1 MIRTTT
7 AALTILGL
15 TAISA
20 QAGSLT
26 DPIVEPTVVLEDT
39 VTSSGNGNGLLV
51 GTLMLAV
58 LATAAGN

>member
-7 AALTILGL
+7 AALAVLGFS
-15 TAISA
+15 TFAA
-20 QAGSLT
+20 QAGGLS
-26 DPIVEPTVVLEDT
+26 DPIVEQDIIMEDAA
-39 VTSSGNGNGLLV
+39 TSSGNGNGLLV